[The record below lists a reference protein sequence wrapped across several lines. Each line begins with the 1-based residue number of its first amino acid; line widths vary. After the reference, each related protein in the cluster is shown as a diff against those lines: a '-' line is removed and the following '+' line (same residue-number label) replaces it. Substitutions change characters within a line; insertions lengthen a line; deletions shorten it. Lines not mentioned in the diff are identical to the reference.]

1 MIDPGILKRQRQAV
15 TALENGW
22 PLAEQGLPHDLD
34 DVLRRVDPIEDEPLE
49 VEEFAWQGTGERT
62 T

>member
-1 MIDPGILKRQRQAV
+1 VIDPDILKRQRQAV

-22 PLAEQGLPHDLD
+22 SLAEQGLPHDLD
-34 DVLRRVDPIEDEPLE
+34 VLPRSPELEEDPPLDP
-49 VEEFAWQGTGERT
+49 VEFAWQGTGMRT